1 MLRAPVV
8 RLIVIAVWSL
18 AVLTAAAALGSHD
31 DGATAYPPTHSGAH
45 P

>member
-1 MLRAPVV
+1 MLRAPIA

-18 AVLTAAAALGSHD
+18 AVLAAAAALGSRD
-31 DGATAYPPTHSGAH
+31 DGRTAYPATHSGAR